1 MRAFPLSSK
10 DLLKEIPIVDGV
22 LEAHAT
28 ELGGDF
34 TAYRNHAYRVAN
46 LCLAFSTE
54 GQAHQEKI
62 ATAAVFHDLGIWTDH
77 TFDYLPPSVRLAR
90 GHLIDSDKAEWIP
103 QITKMILEHHRI
115 SPHHGDP
122 LVEQFRCADWVDVSK
137 GLIIFGL
144 SRTHVQEIFAAWP
157 DAGFHK
163 RLVLLGLKRLRT
175 HPWNPL
181 PMVRL

>member
-54 GQAHQEKI
+54 CQAHQEKI
-62 ATAAVFHDLGIWTDH
+62 ATAAVFPDLGVLTDP
-77 TFDYLPPSVRLAR
+77 TIDYPTTSRLPAR
-90 GHLIDSDKAEWIP
+90 GPFDHMAKAE
-103 QITKMILEHHRI
+103 R
-115 SPHHGDP
+115 
-122 LVEQFRCADWVDVSK
+122 
-137 GLIIFGL
+137 
-144 SRTHVQEIFAAWP
+144 
-157 DAGFHK
+157 
-163 RLVLLGLKRLRT
+163 
-175 HPWNPL
+175 
-181 PMVRL
+181 